1 MEEQKHYK
9 MFKKGKNWCYMA
21 IATVAVALGVSTT
34 SVANADTTDFATPV
48 TSQQVEVS
56 DQTVTNEQ
64 NEVNA
69 DNANQIS
76 QQVVNNE
83 GQTTAPVAVM
93 PQATDVQ
100 LNGWQQQ
107 DGNTY
112 YYNNGQKATGVQD
125 INGAQYYFN
134 DQGQQQK
141 DYFLDQD
148 NHTYYFQAD
157 GTRLNN
163 GFYNN
168 WGRTYYFQ
176 ADGSRLDNGFYN
188 NWGRTYYFQADG
200 SRLDNNFY
208 TNWGRTYYFGN
219 DGARWDNQFMNAFGH
234 TYYFGDDGARWDNRF
249 MNAFG
254 RTYYFG
260 NDGARLDNSVYS
272 NWGHQYYFG
281 SDGALIQNSDV
292 TINGKK
298 YYANAEGILAE
309 KNNVD
314 AKVDRALSQ
323 RGVPYV
329 WGGNTP
335 AGFDCSGLVQWA
347 YGLGANYRTTY
358 QQATLGTHKRDV
370 MNAPKGSLLFFGS
383 DSAPYH
389 VAISLGNGTYV
400 HAPESG
406 DVVKV
411 GYSRY
416 FKPSFFITL

>member
-1 MEEQKHYK
+1 
-9 MFKKGKNWCYMA
+9 MA
-21 IATVAVALGVSTT
+21 IATVAVAFGVSTT
-34 SVANADTTDFATPV
+34 SVANADTTDTVATPV

-64 NEVNA
+64 NEVSTDTTYQA
-69 DNANQIS
+69 S
-76 QQVVNNE
+76 QQDANN
-83 GQTTAPVAVM
+83 GNQASNPVAVT
-93 PQATDVQ
+93 PQATDNQ

-112 YYNNGQKATGVQD
+112 YYSNGQKATGVQD

-157 GTRLNN
+157 G
-163 GFYNN
+163 
-168 WGRTYYFQ
+168 
-176 ADGSRLDNGFYN
+176 SRLDNGFYN

-208 TNWGRTYYFGN
+208 NNWGRTYYFGD
-219 DGARWDNQFMNAFGH
+219 DGARWDNKFMNAFGH

-260 NDGARLDNSVYS
+260 DDGARLDNSIYS

-281 SDGALIQNSDV
+281 NDGALIQNSDV
-292 TINGKK
+292 TVNGKK
-298 YYANAEGILAE
+298 YHADAEGILSE

-314 AKVDRALSQ
+314 SKVDRALSQ

-347 YGLGANYRTTY
+347 YGLGSNYRTTY
-358 QQATLGTHKRDV
+358 QQATLGTHRRDV

-389 VAISLGNGTYV
+389 VAISLGNGSYV
-400 HAPESG
+400 HAPEPG

-411 GYSRY
+411 GYSQY

>member
-1 MEEQKHYK
+1 MGEQKHYK

-21 IATVAVALGVSTT
+21 IATAAIAFGVSTT
-34 SVANADTTDFATPV
+34 SVANADTTDAATTPV

-56 DQTVTNEQ
+56 DQTAIKNSTATDNTSQVDNQAQSSQVAQPASQTVYSASTSVTT
-64 NEVNA
+64 
-69 DNANQIS
+69 DAN
-76 QQVVNNE
+76 
-83 GQTTAPVAVM
+83 TVAVK
-93 PQATDVQ
+93 PQATAPAQ
-100 LNGWQQQ
+100 LNGWQTEN
-107 DGNTY
+107 GNTY
-112 YYNNGQKATGVQD
+112 YYSDGQKTTGVKD
-125 INGAQYYFN
+125 INGSQYYFN

-141 DYFLDQD
+141 DYFLNQD

-157 GTRLNN
+157 GTRLNDGFYNNWGHTYYFQADGTRLDN

-168 WGRTYYFQ
+168 WGHTYYFQ

-188 NWGRTYYFQADG
+188 NWG
-200 SRLDNNFY
+200 
-208 TNWGRTYYFGN
+208 
-219 DGARWDNQFMNAFGH
+219 H
-234 TYYFGDDGARWDNRF
+234 
-249 MNAFG
+249 
-254 RTYYFG
+254 TYYFG
-260 NDGARLDNSVYS
+260 NDGARLDDGFYNNWGHTYYFQKDGARLDNGFYS

-281 SDGALIQNSDV
+281 NDGALVQNNDV
-292 TINGKK
+292 TVNGKK
-298 YYANAEGILAE
+298 YHADSEGILTV
-309 KNNVD
+309 KNNTD

-347 YGLGANYRTTY
+347 YGLGASYRTTY

-389 VAISLGNGTYV
+389 VAISLGNGAYV
-400 HAPESG
+400 HAPEPG
-406 DVVKV
+406 DVVKI

>member
-1 MEEQKHYK
+1 
-9 MFKKGKNWCYMA
+9 MA

-347 YGLGANYRTTY
+347 YGLGAKFRTTY

-400 HAPESG
+400 HAPEPG

>member
-157 GTRLNN
+157 GTRLN
-163 GFYNN
+163 
-168 WGRTYYFQ
+168 
-176 ADGSRLDNGFYN
+176 NGFYN

-400 HAPESG
+400 HAPEPG

>member
-21 IATVAVALGVSTT
+21 IATVAVAFGVSTT
-34 SVANADTTDFATPV
+34 SVANADTTDTVATPV

-64 NEVNA
+64 NEVSTDTTYQA
-69 DNANQIS
+69 PQQDANSGNQAS
-76 QQVVNNE
+76 N
-83 GQTTAPVAVM
+83 PVAVT
-93 PQATDVQ
+93 PQATDNQ

-112 YYNNGQKATGVQD
+112 YYSNGQKATGVQD

-176 ADGSRLDNGFYN
+176 ADGSRLDNNFYN
-188 NWGRTYYFQADG
+188 NWGRTYYFGD
-200 SRLDNNFY
+200 
-208 TNWGRTYYFGN
+208 
-219 DGARWDNQFMNAFGH
+219 DGARWDNKFMNAFGH
-234 TYYFGDDGARWDNRF
+234 TYYFGDDGV
-249 MNAFG
+249 
-254 RTYYFG
+254 
-260 NDGARLDNSVYS
+260 RLDNSIYS

-281 SDGALIQNSDV
+281 NDGALIQNSDV
-292 TINGKK
+292 TVNGKK
-298 YYANAEGILAE
+298 YHADAEGILSE

-314 AKVDRALSQ
+314 SKVDRALSQ

-347 YGLGANYRTTY
+347 YGLGSNYRTTY
-358 QQATLGTHKRDV
+358 QQATLGTHQRDV

-389 VAISLGNGTYV
+389 VAISLGNGSYV
-400 HAPESG
+400 HAPEPG

>member
-21 IATVAVALGVSTT
+21 IATVAVAFGVSTT
-34 SVANADTTDFATPV
+34 SVANADTTDTVATPV

-64 NEVNA
+64 NEVSTDTTYQA
-69 DNANQIS
+69 PQQDANNGNQAS
-76 QQVVNNE
+76 N
-83 GQTTAPVAVM
+83 PVAVT
-93 PQATDVQ
+93 PQATDNQ

-112 YYNNGQKATGVQD
+112 YYSNGQKATGVQD

-176 ADGSRLDNGFYN
+176 ADGSRLDNNFYN
-188 NWGRTYYFQADG
+188 NWGRTYYFGD
-200 SRLDNNFY
+200 
-208 TNWGRTYYFGN
+208 
-219 DGARWDNQFMNAFGH
+219 DGARWDNKFMNAFGH
-234 TYYFGDDGARWDNRF
+234 TYYFGDDGV
-249 MNAFG
+249 
-254 RTYYFG
+254 
-260 NDGARLDNSVYS
+260 RLDNSIYS

-281 SDGALIQNSDV
+281 NDGALIQNSDV
-292 TINGKK
+292 TVNGKK
-298 YYANAEGILAE
+298 YHADAEGILSE

-314 AKVDRALSQ
+314 SKVDRALSQ

-347 YGLGANYRTTY
+347 YGLDSNYRTTY
-358 QQATLGTHKRDV
+358 QQATLGTHQRDV

-389 VAISLGNGTYV
+389 VAISLGNGSYV
-400 HAPESG
+400 HAPEPG